1 MSDGMKEGAR
11 KKEQKNE
18 SETSKISTAKK
29 NKHKEPN
36 AGATTRN
43 TEIMSKQRM

>member
-29 NKHKEPN
+29 K
-36 AGATTRN
+36 
-43 TEIMSKQRM
+43 